1 MDKIKKKGGNNSY
14 KESKNVDKT
23 IKFNKSNKGSGYSGL
38 NTDSN
43 RDRKQSKSDKGY
55 TKEQRESNF
64 IQKDTRGQ
72 QNKYKGNKENKVTDS
87 KKWASNENSLKESKI
102 SDRGYQDKQVKTMK
116 YQEKDYKGNDFKEK
130 TNKGKEFKGKDFKEK
145 VFKGKDFKGKEFKGK
160 DFKGKDFKEK
170 EFKGKDFKEKD
181 FKEKEFK
188 GKDFKEKDY
197 NEKFSK
203 EKDYR
208 KDKSYTDK
216 KQGEQPNN
224 RLREKAG
231 NDKFKSEFKTGNK
244 NSKCPVMYKCGG
256 CQLLHLDYAKQLK
269 DKQKKVEELLS
280 QFGKVE
286 PIIGMD
292 NPDHYRNKVHAVF
305 DHDRKGNAI
314 SGVYEPGTHIVVPVD
329 SCLIENEKADEI
341 IVSIRGLLKSFKIK
355 TYDEDTEYGLLRH
368 VLIRTGHKSGQI
380 MVVLVLA
387 SPILPSKNNFV
398 KALRKLHPEIT
409 TIIINVNNKNTS
421 MILGDK
427 EQVIYGKG
435 YIEDTLCEKVFH
447 ISPKSFYQVNPVQT
461 EVLYKKAID
470 LAGLT
475 GKETIIDA
483 YCGIGT
489 IGIIASDFAKKV
501 IGVELNV
508 DAVKDANSNAKRNQ
522 ISNIDFYNK
531 DAGEFMSQMAAQDQ
545 KAEVVF
551 MDPPRAG
558 SDEKFLTSLC
568 TLAPER
574 IVYISCNPV
583 TLARDLEFIVKNGY
597 KVNKMIPVDMFP
609 NTSHVEVIIMMTY
622 CGRDKK

>member
-1 MDKIKKKGGNNSY
+1 MDKIKTNGGNKSY
-14 KESKNVDKT
+14 KGSKNVDKSVKKESSGRDY
-23 IKFNKSNKGSGYSGL
+23 KFTGL
-38 NTDSN
+38 KTESTQGVNE
-43 RDRKQSKSDKGY
+43 KKIDKGY
-55 TKEQRESNF
+55 TGRKWEGKSS
-64 IQKDTRGQ
+64 QKDVTGQ
-72 QNKYKGNKENKVTDS
+72 QDKNKGNERSYRHKD
-87 KKWASNENSLKESKI
+87 NS
-102 SDRGYQDKQVKTMK
+102 
-116 YQEKDYKGNDFKEK
+116 
-130 TNKGKEFKGKDFKEK
+130 
-145 VFKGKDFKGKEFKGK
+145 
-160 DFKGKDFKEK
+160 
-170 EFKGKDFKEKD
+170 
-181 FKEKEFK
+181 
-188 GKDFKEKDY
+188 
-197 NEKFSK
+197 
-203 EKDYR
+203 
-208 KDKSYTDK
+208 KDKGFQGK
-216 KQGEQPNN
+216 KQGEQPS
-224 RLREKAG
+224 RFQREQPAG
-231 NDKFKSEFKTGNK
+231 NDKFKKEFRAGN
-244 NSKCPVMYKCGG
+244 NNAKCGVMHKCGG
-256 CQLLHLDYAKQLK
+256 CQFLHLDYTKQLK
-269 DKQKKVEELLS
+269 EKQKKVEELLN

-286 PIIGMD
+286 SIIGMD

-314 SGVYEPGTHIVVPVD
+314 SGVYEAGTHKVIPVD

-398 KALRKLHPEIT
+398 KALLKLHPEIT
-409 TIIINVNNKNTS
+409 TIVVNVNNKKTS
-421 MILGDK
+421 MVLGDK

-489 IGIIASDFAKKV
+489 IGIIASDLAKKV

-522 ISNIDFYNK
+522 ITNIDFYNK
-531 DAGEFMSQMAAQDQ
+531 DAGEFMSQMAAQEQ
-545 KAEVVF
+545 KAQVVF

-574 IVYISCNPV
+574 VVYISCNPV
-583 TLARDLEFIVKNGY
+583 TLARDLEFLVKKGY
-597 KVNKMIPVDMFP
+597 KVKRLIPVDMFP
-609 NTSHVEVIIMMTY
+609 YTEHCEVCCLLT
-622 CGRDKK
+622 RR